1 MRVALSAIA
10 VLLIIGNAHA
20 EPTGGIALYGD
31 LKYKPGF
38 THFDYVNPDA
48 PKGGAVKFNSIGTYD
63 TFNPFTLKGV
73 KAEGLGYL
81 FDTLMVASSD
91 EPDSQYG
98 LVAQSVSVAPDHLSV
113 TFELRPKARFHDG
126 SQMTPADVI
135 WTFDT
140 LKAKGTPQYHLYYAD
155 VLKAEQIGEHGVKFT
170 LRSAENRELPI
181 ILGELPV
188 LSKKYWAGRDF
199 EKTTLDQPLGS
210 GPYKIASFDA
220 GRSITY
226 RLVPDYWAKDLP
238 VRKGRFNFGTIRYDY
253 YRDASVAL
261 EAFKAGQ
268 YDIRQEN
275 VAKNWATGYT
285 SPALSAG
292 LFKMQR
298 IKNQVPEGMQAFAFN
313 TRRPIFKDPRVRE
326 ALGYLFDFEWANKNL
341 FYGAYARTES
351 YFSNSDLASSGLP
364 SPDELKVLEPLKA
377 DIPPTVFTKP
387 YQAPK
392 TDGTGD
398 IRANL
403 RAALGLLK
411 EAGWTIKGGK
421 LVNDKGEQFAFEF
434 LNVQA
439 EFERILLPFADNLRR
454 IGIAM
459 NLRTIDPSQYENR
472 LNNYDFDMVVVGIP
486 ESLTPGNEQR
496 GYWTSA
502 AADEP
507 GGNNVMGVR
516 SKAVDKLVDL
526 IIGSP
531 DRKALLTRV
540 HALDRV
546 LLHSYYV
553 IPNWH
558 IDVFRV
564 AYWDKFGR
572 PKINP
577 PYALALD
584 TWWID
589 PALDKTLQANKAK
602 LH

>member
-10 VLLIIGNAHA
+10 VLLIIGNARA

-31 LKYKPGF
+31 LKYKTGF

-113 TFELRPKARFHDG
+113 TFELRSEARFHDG
-126 SQMTPADVI
+126 SPMTP
-135 WTFDT
+135 
-140 LKAKGTPQYHLYYAD
+140 AD

-238 VRKGRFNFGTIRYDY
+238 VRKGRFNFGTIRYDS

-292 LFKMQR
+292 LFK
-298 IKNQVPEGMQAFAFN
+298 
-313 TRRPIFKDPRVRE
+313 
-326 ALGYLFDFEWANKNL
+326 
-341 FYGAYARTES
+341 
-351 YFSNSDLASSGLP
+351 
-364 SPDELKVLEPLKA
+364 
-377 DIPPTVFTKP
+377 
-387 YQAPK
+387 
-392 TDGTGD
+392 
-398 IRANL
+398 
-403 RAALGLLK
+403 
-411 EAGWTIKGGK
+411 
-421 LVNDKGEQFAFEF
+421 
-434 LNVQA
+434 
-439 EFERILLPFADNLRR
+439 
-454 IGIAM
+454 
-459 NLRTIDPSQYENR
+459 
-472 LNNYDFDMVVVGIP
+472 
-486 ESLTPGNEQR
+486 
-496 GYWTSA
+496 
-502 AADEP
+502 
-507 GGNNVMGVR
+507 
-516 SKAVDKLVDL
+516 
-526 IIGSP
+526 
-531 DRKALLTRV
+531 
-540 HALDRV
+540 
-546 LLHSYYV
+546 
-553 IPNWH
+553 
-558 IDVFRV
+558 
-564 AYWDKFGR
+564 
-572 PKINP
+572 
-577 PYALALD
+577 
-584 TWWID
+584 
-589 PALDKTLQANKAK
+589 
-602 LH
+602 

>member
-10 VLLIIGNAHA
+10 VLLIIGNARA

-31 LKYKPGF
+31 LKYKTGF

-113 TFELRPKARFHDG
+113 TFELRPEARFHDG

-313 TRRPIFKDPRVRE
+313 TRRPTFKDPRVRE

-454 IGIAM
+454 IGINM

-507 GGNNVMGVR
+507 GGNNVMGVK

-526 IIGSP
+526 IIASP
-531 DRKALLTRV
+531 DRKALVTRV

-546 LLHSYYV
+546 LLQSYYV

-564 AYWDKFGR
+564 AYWNKFGR

-577 PYALALD
+577 PYSLALD

-589 PALDKTLQANKAK
+589 PALDTALQANKAK
-602 LH
+602 LR

>member
-113 TFELRPKARFHDG
+113 TFELRPEARFHDG